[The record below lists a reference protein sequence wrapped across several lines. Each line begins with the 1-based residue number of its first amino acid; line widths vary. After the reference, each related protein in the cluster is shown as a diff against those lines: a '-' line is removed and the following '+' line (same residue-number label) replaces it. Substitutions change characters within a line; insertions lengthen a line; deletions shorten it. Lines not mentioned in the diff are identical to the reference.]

1 MEDIVK
7 AIEKLSEKNLSDY
20 LLIII
25 PILISVVSIYISIRT
40 SNKQNKIALY
50 QLRYKALC
58 RLNCILMFDK
68 NVLEY
73 KSSDIIINGCNLFF
87 KMDLQQGISNE
98 DVPWDQYIKAT
109 SCLSEVDND
118 LSILYCSITD
128 KQKES
133 IDIIMD
139 CLADIIASA
148 ISGETAEEKINILHT
163 ECSKFTDKEFKK
175 LEKTIKI

>member
-1 MEDIVK
+1 MEEVVK
-7 AIEKLSEKNLSDY
+7 TVEKLAEKTWIDY
-20 LLIII
+20 LLIIV
-25 PILISVVSIYISIRT
+25 PILISVVSIYISIRI

-58 RLNCILMFDK
+58 QLNCILMFDK

-73 KSSDIIINGCNLFF
+73 KSPDIIIKGFNMFF
-87 KMDLQQGISNE
+87 NTNLQQGTKTE

-109 SCLSEVDND
+109 SCLSKIDND
-118 LSILYCSITD
+118 LSILYCSLTVQ
-128 KQKES
+128 QKES
-133 IDIIMD
+133 IDRIME

-148 ISGETAEEKINILHT
+148 ISEETAEEKIIALHL

-175 LEKTIKI
+175 LEKILKL

>member
-1 MEDIVK
+1 MEDVVK
-7 AIEKLSEKNLSDY
+7 AIEKLAEKNWVDY
-20 LLIII
+20 SLIIV
-25 PILISVVSIYISIRT
+25 PILISVISIYISIHT
-40 SNKQNKIALY
+40 ANKQNKIALY

-87 KMDLQQGISNE
+87 KMDLQQGTSNE

-109 SCLSEVDND
+109 SCLSEIDND
-118 LSILYCSITD
+118 LSILYCTITD

-133 IDIIMD
+133 IDIIMG

-148 ISGETAEEKINILHT
+148 ISGEISEEKIITLHA
-163 ECSKFTDKEFKK
+163 ECSRFSDKEFKK
-175 LEKTIKI
+175 LEKKIKI